1 VRQAIIPRDRRTH
14 ALIYVVLFVVIA
26 LGLLFPSL
34 IKNTPAA
41 EATESYSLLGRAAE
55 GRAVLLVYHGVAGDA
70 QRQATAILRQ
80 ALRQGAVV
88 MTAASSETAAGEVDR
103 ILRAELARSGLSY
116 GTAAVNL
123 GYREGAAG
131 PEFLL
136 ALTRDFYAAAGGRD
150 HGGAD
155 LDLLPLTHTFRRL
168 DEASLWSVVAGEA
181 TDAVVAA
188 ESISRDY
195 PVPLLVAA
203 SGDAAALAGQLWQ
216 EGRIA
221 GVLAGGKV
229 TTDYEALVEGDGTA
243 SRRMTALS
251 LGTLFIIALIVWAY
265 LSGFITRRR
274 RATLVGGISA

>member
-1 VRQAIIPRDRRTH
+1 
-14 ALIYVVLFVVIA
+14 
-26 LGLLFPSL
+26 
-34 IKNTPAA
+34 
-41 EATESYSLLGRAAE
+41 
-55 GRAVLLVYHGVAGDA
+55 
-70 QRQATAILRQ
+70 
-80 ALRQGAVV
+80 

-103 ILRAELARSGLSY
+103 ILRAELARGGRSY
-116 GTAAVNL
+116 GVAAVNL
-123 GYREGAAG
+123 GYREPFEGQ
-131 PEFLL
+131 EFLL
-136 ALTRDFYAAAGGRD
+136 ALTRDFFAAAGGRD

-168 DEASLWSVVAGEA
+168 DQASLWGVVAGDTA
-181 TDAVVAA
+181 DAVVAA
-188 ESISRDY
+188 EAISRDY
-195 PVPLLVAA
+195 PVPLLIAA
-203 SGDAAALAGQLWQ
+203 NGDAAALAGQLWQ

>member
-1 VRQAIIPRDRRTH
+1 MRQAIVPRDRRAH
-14 ALIYVVLFVVIA
+14 ALIYVVLFLVIA
-26 LGLLFPSL
+26 LGLLFPGL
-34 IKNTPAA
+34 IKSTPAA
-41 EATESYSLLGRAAE
+41 EATEAYALLGRAGS
-55 GRAVLLVYHGVAGDA
+55 GRAVLLVYHGIAGDA

-80 ALRQGAVV
+80 VLGQGAVV
-88 MTAASSETAAGEVDR
+88 MTAAASETAAGELDR
-103 ILRAELARSGLSY
+103 ILRAELARSGRGY

-123 GYREGAAG
+123 GYRERAANE
-131 PEFLL
+131 EFVL
-136 ALTRDFYAAAGGRD
+136 AVTRDFYAAADGRD

-168 DEASLWSVVAGEA
+168 DQASLWGVVAGGA
-181 TDAVVAA
+181 ANAVAAA

-216 EGRIA
+216 EGR
-221 GVLAGGKV
+221 LAGALGSGKV
-229 TTDYEALVEGDGTA
+229 VTDYEALVEGDGTA

-251 LGTLFIIALIVWAY
+251 LGTLFIVALIVWAY